1 MQLGRL
7 AIVQAVEKLMSPRRQ
22 RGKHSAGASSFID
35 APDLAYIDEK
45 ANHLKTTFFVPNF
58 MPSTGQNSIFIIG
71 LTIENC
77 SYFP

>member
-22 RGKHSAGASSFID
+22 RGKHSASASSFID

-58 MPSTGQNSIFIIG
+58 MLSTGQNSIFIIS